1 MISYLFIDVYI
12 SSYNQYLLELYYE
25 DEPHT
30 NKINLYDVIK
40 LYDQALNTVRLSSLT
55 LKQSTCG
62 NTW

>member
-30 NKINLYDVIK
+30 NKMNLYDVIK